1 MHQISLSSIDT
12 SLKEKLLNAIISY
25 FENENYKLGLGITNY
40 QIDAICKILLYRDE
54 DSSEGFPIW
63 HISENTVLDEYRKEK
78 IEIIDYLHLIS
89 TEQRKQLGQYS
100 TPANIV
106 RYILKSVEYTPSKD
120 IINKKLIDP
129 ACGSGAFLVE
139 SVRIYL
145 NVLKKAGLPI
155 YKWYPMATSAISG
168 IDIDPTACFFSRL
181 NLAMLLAPAALEF
194 VAKNGIKKLKPLSVY
209 CSDTLQLFASEREG
223 VALLY
228 NKLNLPLVN
237 QFDFVVG
244 NPPYFKVK
252 GINEGFKNT
261 FSKSIYGH
269 PNAYGLFIHA
279 GIEMLKKDGK
289 MGFIVPRSMLSG
301 LYFKNLR
308 EFIEDKTSVKEIV
321 YISERKKIFENV
333 LHGTMILSLEQN
345 RDIEGTVNISF
356 IHSLKEIETQN
367 IISVGRD
374 KVIQRLNGTSIWFVA
389 DSQEMYNIINRI
401 IKKHPLLSSNK
412 INCRTKT
419 GQIVWNR
426 VKPLLTTN
434 SGDDT
439 LPLIWATDVGKF
451 TFSFN
456 RMGFARPCFLKV
468 NSETENLMVKGASIL
483 IQRVTAD
490 EQHSR
495 IVACMPEGFYKKE
508 RNGYFVENH
517 LNIIQPVA
525 GKSSVSLYFML
536 GVLNSEIVE
545 FFFRAM
551 NGNTQVSATE
561 LNLLP
566 IPIGRYESEISGMAD
581 KLQKSTEDK
590 IKNKL
595 FEELN
600 LLVAKA
606 YGLSTDELEFIRR
619 SLSYRRGRDNRR
631 NLGHP
636 GEINFSEAIYH

>member
-1 MHQISLSSIDT
+1 MPLSLINRT
-12 SLKEKLLNAIISY
+12 LEEKLLNAIISY
-25 FENENYKLGLGITNY
+25 FEHENYKLGIGIPNHL
-40 QIDAICKILLYRDE
+40 IDEICKILLFRNE
-54 DSSEGFPIW
+54 DPSEGFPIW
-63 HISENTVLDEYRKEK
+63 HISEKTVLDEYRKEE

-89 TEQRKQLGQYS
+89 TELRKQLGQYS

-106 RYILKSVEYTPSKD
+106 RYILKSVEYFSSKD
-120 IINKKLIDP
+120 IITKRLIDP

-145 NVLKKAGLPI
+145 NALKKAKIPI
-155 YKWYPMATSAISG
+155 YKWYPMVTSAISG
-168 IDIDPTACFFSRL
+168 VDIDPTACFFTRL
-181 NLAMLLAPAALEF
+181 NLAMLLAPAVLEF

-209 CSDTLQLFASEREG
+209 CLDTLQLFASEREG
-223 VALLY
+223 AALLY

-252 GINEGFKNT
+252 GINAGFKNI

-279 GIEMLKKDGK
+279 GIEMLKKDGRL
-289 MGFIVPRSMLSG
+289 GFIVPRSMLSG

-333 LHGTMILSLEQN
+333 LHGTMILSLKWNKDSEKM
-345 RDIEGTVNISF
+345 VNISF

-374 KVIQRLNGTSIWFVA
+374 KVIQRLNGTSIWFIA

-401 IKKHPLLSSNK
+401 IKKHPLLSSNE
-412 INCRTKT
+412 INCRAKT

-456 RMGFARPCFLKV
+456 RMGVARPCFLKV

-508 RNGYFVENH
+508 HNGYFVENH
-517 LNIIQPVA
+517 LNIIQLVA

-566 IPIGRYESEISGMAD
+566 IPIGRYESKISGMAD
-581 KLQKSTEDK
+581 MIQKTIEDK
-590 IKNKL
+590 KKNKL
-595 FEELN
+595 LTELN
-600 LLVAKA
+600 LLVAEA
-606 YGLSTDELEFIRR
+606 YGLSDKELEFIRR
-619 SLSYRRGRDNRR
+619 SLSYRRRRDN
-631 NLGHP
+631 
-636 GEINFSEAIYH
+636 

>member
-1 MHQISLSSIDT
+1 MQRTSLSSIDT
-12 SLKEKLLNAIISY
+12 LLEEKLLNSVVSY
-25 FENENYKLGLGITNY
+25 FEQENYKLGLGIADY
-40 QIDAICKILLYRDE
+40 QINQICKILLYRND
-54 DSSEGFPIW
+54 DAFVDFPVW
-63 HISENTVLDEYRKEK
+63 HVGEKTILDEYRKEEL
-78 IEIIDYLHLIS
+78 EIVDYLHLIS
-89 TEQRKQLGQYS
+89 TELRKQLGQYA
-100 TPANIV
+100 TPADIV
-106 RYILKSVEYTPSKD
+106 RYILRSVKFIPSEN
-120 IINKKLIDP
+120 IITKRLIDP
-129 ACGSGAFLVE
+129 ACGSGVFLVE
-139 SVRIYL
+139 SARIYL
-145 NVLKKAGLPI
+145 NALKKAKIPI
-155 YKWYPMATSAISG
+155 HKWYPLVSSAISG
-168 IDIDPTACFFSRL
+168 IDIDPTACFFARL
-181 NLAMLLAPAALEF
+181 NLAILLAPAVLEF

-209 CSDTLQLFASEREG
+209 CSDTLQLFASDREG
-223 VALLY
+223 AALFY

-252 GINEGFKNT
+252 EMNEGLKNI

-269 PNAYGLFIHA
+269 PNAYGLFIHV
-279 GIEMLKKDGK
+279 GIEMLKKDGRL
-289 MGFIVPRSMLSG
+289 GFIVPRSMLSG

-333 LHGTMILSLEQN
+333 LHGTMILSLERN
-345 RDIEGTVNISF
+345 RDSEETVNISF
-356 IHSLKEIETQN
+356 IQSFKEIETQN

-374 KVIQRLNGTSIWFVA
+374 KVIQRLNGTTIWFVA

-401 IKKHPLLSSNK
+401 IKKHPLLSSDQ
-412 INCRTKT
+412 INCRAKT

-426 VKPLLTTN
+426 VKPLLAT
-434 SGDDT
+434 SSDHET

-451 TFSFN
+451 SFSFN

-468 NSETENLMVKGASIL
+468 NSETQNLIVRGASIL
-483 IQRVTAD
+483 IQRVTSD

-495 IVACMPEGFYKKE
+495 IVACLPEEFCTKK

-517 LNIIQPVA
+517 LNIIQPAA
-525 GKSSVSLYFML
+525 GKYSVSLYFIL
-536 GVLNSEIVE
+536 GVLNSEIMD

-566 IPIGRYESEISGMAD
+566 IPIGRYEYEISGVAN
-581 KLQKSTEDK
+581 KLQKTFEDRM
-590 IKNKL
+590 KNKL
-595 FEELN
+595 VEQLN

-606 YGLSTDELEFIRR
+606 YRLSADELEFVRR

-631 NLGHP
+631 D
-636 GEINFSEAIYH
+636 